1 MRGWATADG
10 NTCTAGT
17 GRLSILTPN
26 TTNTTGRPNSAPVH
40 SSRSGDS
47 DRREERPLGHFLYR
61 PPAALAI
68 FEYTLVKIA
77 GQ

>member
-17 GRLSILTPN
+17 GRLS
-26 TTNTTGRPNSAPVH
+26 NSAPVH

-47 DRREERPLGHFLYR
+47 DRRAERPLGHFLYR